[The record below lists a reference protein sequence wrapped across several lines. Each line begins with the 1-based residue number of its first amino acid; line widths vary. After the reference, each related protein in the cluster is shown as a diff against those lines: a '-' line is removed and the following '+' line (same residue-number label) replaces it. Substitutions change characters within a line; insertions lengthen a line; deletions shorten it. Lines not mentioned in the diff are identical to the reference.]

1 MKEKRFELVMGL
13 VDAWAEESAL
23 LDMRWVALDEVE
35 FLLSDSESSDL
46 SDEEI
51 ADVAIKSWM
60 MAE

>member
-1 MKEKRFELVMGL
+1 MKEKRFEMIMAS
-13 VDAWAEESAL
+13 VDEWAEEFAL

-46 SDEEI
+46 SDAEI
-51 ADVAIKSWM
+51 FDVAIKSWM